1 MLSIAQA
8 ADRLGISPAAVR
20 ALVRAGRLRHY
31 RPTLG
36 GRRVVI
42 AEADVA
48 AHLEAS
54 QRQGIAVDIPLSRV
68 SLDPSVRPFG
78 RR

>member
-1 MLSIAQA
+1 MLTIAQA

-20 ALVRAGRLRHY
+20 ALVRAGKLRHY

-42 AEADVA
+42 AEADVM

-54 QRQGIAVDIPLSRV
+54 QRQDPVIPSTPKRL
-68 SLDPSVRPFG
+68 PA
-78 RR
+78 RRYRCEIL